1 MVHLTTYEDGIE
13 TPFPIYEFEL
23 TNYDVKLMFDGM
35 VNGWFQVVESDY
47 NEFVKSLLR
56 GDVKAMNAYMNRVT
70 LSTFSYF
77 DTGKNPSGI
86 QPERFYHGFVLGL
99 IVELASGYV
108 ITSNRESGF
117 GRNDVMLEPLNKSD
131 DGIILEFKVHDPE
144 EESSLKD
151 TVEAA
156 LKQIEEMQYEQV
168 LLDHGGVK
176 ERIRKYGFAFE
187 GKKVLIG

>member
-1 MVHLTTYEDGIE
+1 M
-13 TPFPIYEFEL
+13 EL
-23 TNYDVKLMFDGM
+23 T
-35 VNGWFQVVESDY
+35 S
-47 NEFVKSLLR
+47 R
-56 GDVKAMNAYMNRVT
+56 
-70 LSTFSYF
+70 
-77 DTGKNPSGI
+77 
-86 QPERFYHGFVLGL
+86 
-99 IVELASGYV
+99 YV

-117 GRNDVMLEPLNKSD
+117 GRYDVMLGPLNKND

-156 LKQIEEMQYEQV
+156 LKQIEEMQYEKV
-168 LLDHGGVK
+168 LLDHGVSQ